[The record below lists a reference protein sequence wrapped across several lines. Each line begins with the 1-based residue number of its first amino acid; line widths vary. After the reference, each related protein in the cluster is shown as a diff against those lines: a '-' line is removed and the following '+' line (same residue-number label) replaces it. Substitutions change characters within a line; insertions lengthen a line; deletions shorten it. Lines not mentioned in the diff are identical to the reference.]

1 MGFKFDENTKTISE
15 INQLLRKDEL
25 IVDHSY
31 QRRKIWTN
39 SDKIRLIE
47 TILLNYVV
55 PSVYFW
61 QSDIVPD
68 TGESK
73 VHIVDGQQRITAIS
87 DFVSGRLK
95 LQSCFL
101 LDERSKVKYDNK
113 YFSELED
120 EDKTKIW
127 NYKISVIEI
136 DKSAQ
141 EQDVINMFNRLNL
154 TEYTLNAQEKR
165 HSNKGKFHEFATE
178 LSNNN
183 FWDIVGIFN
192 ATDIKRMG
200 DVTYCANIIILA
212 KRGIVDQANINKPIN
227 EAYEKYKEVYPELE
241 DDKKL
246 IEMAINYFLDILD
259 TMPKKEYGSF
269 F

>member
-120 EDKTKIW
+120 EDKTK
-127 NYKISVIEI
+127 
-136 DKSAQ
+136 
-141 EQDVINMFNRLNL
+141 
-154 TEYTLNAQEKR
+154 
-165 HSNKGKFHEFATE
+165 
-178 LSNNN
+178 
-183 FWDIVGIFN
+183 
-192 ATDIKRMG
+192 
-200 DVTYCANIIILA
+200 
-212 KRGIVDQANINKPIN
+212 
-227 EAYEKYKEVYPELE
+227 
-241 DDKKL
+241 
-246 IEMAINYFLDILD
+246 
-259 TMPKKEYGSF
+259 
-269 F
+269 